1 MRIVIMMPA
10 NSMLTNM
17 RYMQTTVVTDTII
30 IDEKLDYNLNKN

>member
-1 MRIVIMMPA
+1 MRIVIMMPD

-17 RYMQTTVVTDTII
+17 TYMQTTVVTATII